1 MPSKFLAE
9 TGKMYNIGKFCK
21 KNAQQIKETCSALCF
36 VYKDAEKSFLMVKI
50 AMLTSMTLDVDSQVS
65 HMHSWDSW

>member
-1 MPSKFLAE
+1 LLKLAKCTISE
-9 TGKMYNIGKFCK
+9 NFA